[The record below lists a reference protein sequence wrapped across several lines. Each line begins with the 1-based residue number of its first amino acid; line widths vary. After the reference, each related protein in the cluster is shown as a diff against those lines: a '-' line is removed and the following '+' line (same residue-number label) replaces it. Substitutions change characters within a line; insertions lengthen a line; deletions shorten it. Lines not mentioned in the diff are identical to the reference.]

1 MTTSDNEWQPM
12 TMSDSEWQRVVQ
24 RMKRNEKNKVILSL
38 KIKQKASLVPEEFY
52 SNLYAICSYYI
63 FSNIANL

>member
-24 RMKRNEKNKVILSL
+24 RMKRNEKNKVILRPVL
-38 KIKQKASLVPEEFY
+38 FPKNFIQICMQYVVTIY
-52 SNLYAICSYYI
+52 SAI
-63 FSNIANL
+63 